1 MTETLFA
8 PTKDRSVDVADESL
22 NVLDVIRRRRSVGKM
37 TAAVPDRQLIEQ
49 LLEAAVWAPNHHLT
63 EPWRFFVL
71 SGDGRHVLGRAAGEA
86 AAAGIDDPEKA
97 EKARAGAALKPL
109 RAPYVI
115 AVISSPSEDGET
127 PAIEEHAAVA
137 AAAQNILLA
146 AEGLGLAAIW
156 RSGASAFATQ
166 VRDLFG
172 VAERGQILG
181 FIYLGYRAMER
192 PERVRTSAAAFTQWW
207 ESDPAGD

>member
-8 PTKDRSVDVADESL
+8 TTEERSIGVAGESL

-37 TAAVPDRQLIEQ
+37 TAVVPDRALIEQ
-49 LLEAAVWAPNHHLT
+49 LLEAAIWAPNHHLT
-63 EPWRFFVL
+63 EPWRFFVM
-71 SGDGRHVLGRAAGEA
+71 SGDGRHVLGRAAGAA

-97 EKARAGAALKPL
+97 ERARASAALKPL

-115 AVISSPSEDGET
+115 AVISSPSEDGGT
-127 PAIEEHAAVA
+127 PEIEEHAAVA

-146 AEGLGLAAIW
+146 AEALGLAAIW
-156 RSGASAFATQ
+156 RSGASAFAPQ

-172 VAERGQILG
+172 VTGRGQILG
-181 FIYLGYRAMER
+181 FIYVGYPAMER
-192 PERVRTSAAAFTQWW
+192 PERERTPAAQHTQWW
-207 ESDPAGD
+207 ESDPIGD